1 MLRISS
7 GTWKFVRPV
16 PWVPPAMVSP
26 PRHRGPDSQPGRSEP
41 KSSRM
46 KRMPDPAK
54 RSSFF
59 SAEHTGNSGDLFPA
73 ERAGRTAR
81 RKEIDEILHPKMTH
95 GGNREALP
103 SWRLPSRGPVKR
115 SKTDVVCLIANTAAR
130 TGHGGNR

>member
-1 MLRISS
+1 
-7 GTWKFVRPV
+7 
-16 PWVPPAMVSP
+16 
-26 PRHRGPDSQPGRSEP
+26 
-41 KSSRM
+41 M

-95 GGNREALP
+95 GGNREESRQVGGLP
-103 SWRLPSRGPVKR
+103 PRGPVKR

-130 TGHGGNR
+130 TGHGGNRRSRI